1 MEAQQNSIL
10 LQALKNNWETE
21 KVSEQL
27 FAQGHDEM
35 SVDLLLREFKKLRNA
50 KRQQIGF
57 LLAGIGAFLG
67 LLSCLLTIFNPF
79 PDLFNVILYGLTSVA
94 IIIAFVGLYYIFE

>member
-79 PDLFNVILYGLTSVA
+79 PELFNVILYGLTSVA
-94 IIIAFVGLYYIFE
+94 ITIAFVGLYYIFE

>member
-21 KVSEQL
+21 KISEQL

-79 PDLFNVILYGLTSVA
+79 PELFNVILYGLTSVA

>member
-50 KRQQIGF
+50 KRQQLGF
-57 LLAGIGAFLG
+57 LLSGIGAFLG
-67 LLSCLLTIFNPF
+67 LFSCLLTIFNPF
-79 PDLFNVILYGLTSVA
+79 PELFNVILYGLTSVA

>member
-57 LLAGIGAFLG
+57 LLAGVGAFLG

-79 PDLFNVILYGLTSVA
+79 PELFNVILYGLTSVA
-94 IIIAFVGLYYIFE
+94 IIIAFIGLYYIFE